1 VIRRWLQAGIVL
13 AETADISVVR
23 GRIRSLKAAV
33 RSGSGR
39 GIWSGTSVGF
49 EAMGGIAALRFAFTG
64 STETSWATRAASA
77 FLHLRLSN
85 LPRPSSDEFEL
96 ELEKGLTMTK
106 LPFIAGSLLILGAC
120 GQEPYDPRGLRHEE
134 TLLSVSATGQA
145 ETRPDQ
151 AQFQAGISTWEKTAK
166 AASAANL
173 KKIEEIVA
181 ALKQLG
187 IPEKDIQ
194 TRAVNVQRVDWGDR
208 KGQYQASNIVNVTV
222 RKVDG
227 AGAAVT
233 TVTDAGANIVSG
245 PDLRMAEPEKAA
257 NTAYAAAYKAARNRA
272 QAYADAA
279 GMKISRI
286 LTIRDSGGTQGH
298 RYLPGAIPAPPP
310 VGMAVEQ
317 AAADA
322 SNARLMPG
330 QTTSAVAVQVDFAL
344 APQ

>member
-1 VIRRWLQAGIVL
+1 
-13 AETADISVVR
+13 
-23 GRIRSLKAAV
+23 
-33 RSGSGR
+33 
-39 GIWSGTSVGF
+39 
-49 EAMGGIAALRFAFTG
+49 
-64 STETSWATRAASA
+64 
-77 FLHLRLSN
+77 
-85 LPRPSSDEFEL
+85 
-96 ELEKGLTMTK
+96 MTK